1 MGGDIVVSI
10 LKDSHVS
17 TWIAKLNRS
26 GRRSKT
32 GGSVHTKEGGKH
44 NQQLIFRIWGS
55 YLLIL
60 VFLLAV
66 GGSGLYSTKK
76 LEQSMEDMYAKRM
89 QAVTE
94 MMQLSSYYDKL
105 NGTIAAAFFMNNTDL
120 SSYITQIEDI
130 RGKIDV
136 KVQILMNKSEAYGMT
151 AERASEFQTIW
162 NGYSNDLFSVL
173 DWMKKGTENFG
184 SGTGAAIALE
194 TYRSSLLDKA
204 GMLTAYLEE
213 TVENNQNLA
222 QSSYE
227 NARSIQHNM
236 FALQIGLT
244 IAAILFSGL
253 IGYFVS
259 RSIVNPLNVVVQ
271 AASRIAEGNMQ
282 TRVEIKR
289 KDELGRLADSFNRMT
304 DSIRGMIEQ
313 VKEASDHVSD
323 FSEDLQEN
331 TVQVKKAVVQIA
343 DMMEEVAAGAER
355 QVIETQKSNRVIH
368 DMLQSIERIRRS
380 TDFVSESSQRASEDA
395 AQGDLSVQKA
405 IDQMKSIKESVE
417 NLAAVVKVLEGRS
430 REVEKIVSTITEI
443 AAQTNLLALNAS
455 IEAARAGEHGRGFA
469 VVAEEVRKLAEQ
481 TGESARLI
489 TRLIGEIQSDT
500 ELAVNA
506 MNRGTKEVE
515 TGMTLVNEAGEA
527 FQKILAGVQQVAAQI
542 IEVAEAAG
550 NLLEGSDQVT
560 DSLAEAEKITAE
572 TSSHTQS
579 VAAATEEQLAYME
592 EVSGYAT
599 SLSEMAKRLKNLI
612 NRFEV

>member
-1 MGGDIVVSI
+1 
-10 LKDSHVS
+10 
-17 TWIAKLNRS
+17 
-26 GRRSKT
+26 
-32 GGSVHTKEGGKH
+32 
-44 NQQLIFRIWGS
+44 
-55 YLLIL
+55 
-60 VFLLAV
+60 
-66 GGSGLYSTKK
+66 
-76 LEQSMEDMYAKRM
+76 MEDMYTKRM

-94 MMQLSSYYDKL
+94 TMQLSSYYDKL
-105 NGTIAAAFFMNNTDL
+105 NGTIAAAFFMNNTNM

-130 RGKIDV
+130 RGKINV
-136 KVQILMNKSEAYGMT
+136 KV
-151 AERASEFQTIW
+151 
-162 NGYSNDLFSVL
+162 
-173 DWMKKGTENFG
+173 
-184 SGTGAAIALE
+184 
-194 TYRSSLLDKA
+194 
-204 GMLTAYLEE
+204 
-213 TVENNQNLA
+213 
-222 QSSYE
+222 
-227 NARSIQHNM
+227 
-236 FALQIGLT
+236 
-244 IAAILFSGL
+244 
-253 IGYFVS
+253 
-259 RSIVNPLNVVVQ
+259 
-271 AASRIAEGNMQ
+271 
-282 TRVEIKR
+282 
-289 KDELGRLADSFNRMT
+289 
-304 DSIRGMIEQ
+304 
-313 VKEASDHVSD
+313 
-323 FSEDLQEN
+323 
-331 TVQVKKAVVQIA
+331 
-343 DMMEEVAAGAER
+343 
-355 QVIETQKSNRVIH
+355 
-368 DMLQSIERIRRS
+368 
-380 TDFVSESSQRASEDA
+380 
-395 AQGDLSVQKA
+395 
-405 IDQMKSIKESVE
+405 
-417 NLAAVVKVLEGRS
+417 GRS

-500 ELAVNA
+500 DLAVNT